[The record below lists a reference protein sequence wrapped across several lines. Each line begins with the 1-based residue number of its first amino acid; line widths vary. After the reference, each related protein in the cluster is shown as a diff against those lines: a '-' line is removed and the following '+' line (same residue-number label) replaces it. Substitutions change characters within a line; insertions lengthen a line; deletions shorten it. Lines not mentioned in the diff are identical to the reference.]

1 MAVALACCGL
11 CLSTAGC
18 HGGEGL
24 KGRGG
29 DRPVMSEDLKP
40 AVESFL
46 DDVDLALHEY
56 EEGYADA
63 DATLTVIQSHLTEL
77 EAAVEEA

>member
-1 MAVALACCGL
+1 MPVDGRL
-11 CLSTAGC
+11 TR
-18 HGGEGL
+18 GEGL

-29 DRPVMSEDLKP
+29 DRPDMSEDLKP

-46 DDVDLALHEY
+46 DDVDLAIHEY

-63 DATLTVIQSHLTEL
+63 DATLSVIQSHLTEL
-77 EAAVEEA
+77 RAAADDA